1 MFSASK
7 SGFELLQVMRL
18 RRWTQNKGILKRW
31 NIRAQRSQRVR
42 KIREEAWTIAVILQ
56 DTRQEPATDLYD
68 SERKHTRST
77 RNWSLSIHFR
87 EIHRFGHITAI
98 DPRFVAHSPQ
108 QSPAIHRIPSS
119 QRSIGVEQD
128 LRVTVHT
135 SVELVVSPRSFIEAD
150 LVRHHKGRLR
160 LAGDDQVS

>member
-87 EIHRFGHITAI
+87 EIHRFGHIRAI
-98 DPRFVAHSPQ
+98 DPRFRRSQPAAITRYSSHPVLTEAHWGG
-108 QSPAIHRIPSS
+108 ARPSCT
-119 QRSIGVEQD
+119 RPRVGRTCRKLLELRQD
-128 LRVTVHT
+128 
-135 SVELVVSPRSFIEAD
+135 
-150 LVRHHKGRLR
+150 
-160 LAGDDQVS
+160 